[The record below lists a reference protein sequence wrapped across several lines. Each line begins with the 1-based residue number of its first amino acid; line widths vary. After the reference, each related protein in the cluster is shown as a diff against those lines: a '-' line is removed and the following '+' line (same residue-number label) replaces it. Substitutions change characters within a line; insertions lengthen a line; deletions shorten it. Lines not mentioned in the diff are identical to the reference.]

1 MGSTTINGVFNKNK
15 KMTKEPKL
23 PHKLKWGDR
32 TAARVDE
39 KVWGRRGGR
48 MATARRLKGH
58 RRVYEEVA
66 SPGILQVY
74 KT

>member
-1 MGSTTINGVFNKNK
+1 MTINGVFNK
-15 KMTKEPKL
+15 KMTKEP
-23 PHKLKWGDR
+23 KLKWGDR